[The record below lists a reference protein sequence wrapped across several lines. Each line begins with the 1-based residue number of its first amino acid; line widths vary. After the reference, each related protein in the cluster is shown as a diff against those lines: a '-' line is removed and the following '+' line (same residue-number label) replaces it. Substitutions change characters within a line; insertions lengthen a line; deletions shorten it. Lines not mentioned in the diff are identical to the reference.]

1 MKRINFSRAKQRAL
15 RAKRLHVKIR
25 NLQLAANKPV
35 LVITKTNAH
44 IWAQLICYNKNIT
57 LASSSSVQ
65 LDLQNGNKDNARL
78 VGVDI
83 AKKALAQ
90 GFKQVIFNKN
100 GAKYHGRIKAL
111 ADAAR
116 EAGKKKK
123 KGAVIIWKTML
134 KKKLL

>member
-100 GAKYHGRIKAL
+100 GAKYHGRIKTL

-116 EAGKKKK
+116 EAG
-123 KGAVIIWKTML
+123 L
-134 KKKLL
+134 EF